1 MHFFIKLAEQIIEV
15 KSMYDK
21 VCSMCQRYIISDSTH
36 IEPDIVIETSRSDLE
51 KFRENTNIE
60 NDARQNDISHNEY
73 LETLSVYTKI
83 ANAMIEYD
91 TLLIHGSVVS
101 TGGNGYMITAPSGV
115 GKTTRTDLWVKNIPE
130 TIVINGDKPLIKIS
144 DEEVI
149 VYGTPWCGKEGWNNN
164 IGVPLRSVLF
174 LERADNGEK
183 DEVTEIDAG
192 SGVIKLFSQT
202 YQPPGNKM
210 NRIFHLL
217 HRMNGKV
224 KFYNFRSSPTS
235 EAVKLAYGTINSEQ
249 QSDT

>member
-91 TLLIHGSVVS
+91 TLLIHGSPNPQS
-101 TGGNGYMITAPSGV
+101 PIPNPQSPIPHKIIFIFYIFYI
-115 GKTTRTDLWVKNIPE
+115 KN
-130 TIVINGDKPLIKIS
+130 
-144 DEEVI
+144 
-149 VYGTPWCGKEGWNNN
+149 
-164 IGVPLRSVLF
+164 
-174 LERADNGEK
+174 
-183 DEVTEIDAG
+183 
-192 SGVIKLFSQT
+192 
-202 YQPPGNKM
+202 
-210 NRIFHLL
+210 
-217 HRMNGKV
+217 
-224 KFYNFRSSPTS
+224 
-235 EAVKLAYGTINSEQ
+235 
-249 QSDT
+249 